1 MKLDSILL
9 MFIGGMSIAI
19 LFTYGPIACFAVG
32 IAFSA
37 GVVIGKRNEGK

>member
-32 IAFSA
+32 LAFAA
-37 GVVIGKRNEGK
+37 GVVMDQEDKNK